1 MKGIIFTEFLEM
13 VETEYGMDMVDRL
26 IDSSK
31 IASQGAY
38 TSVGT
43 YDHRELI
50 HLVGELSSATS
61 IPAGTLTRQFGI
73 HLFQR
78 LATAYPGL
86 FQGIPSARA
95 FLAKVEDHIHVEV
108 RKLYPDA
115 ELPRV
120 LYREVGPDEWEILY
134 SSSRPFGDLAEGL
147 VLGCVRHFKT
157 PIQVRREDFPPKDG
171 LTSVRFT
178 MTSSEESA

>member
-50 HLVGELSSATS
+50 HLVGELFGF
-61 IPAGTLTRQFGI
+61 PAGRW
-73 HLFQR
+73 
-78 LATAYPGL
+78 LAG
-86 FQGIPSARA
+86 
-95 FLAKVEDHIHVEV
+95 VEIDW
-108 RKLYPDA
+108 
-115 ELPRV
+115 
-120 LYREVGPDEWEILY
+120 VG
-134 SSSRPFGDLAEGL
+134 
-147 VLGCVRHFKT
+147 
-157 PIQVRREDFPPKDG
+157 
-171 LTSVRFT
+171 
-178 MTSSEESA
+178 